1 MRRPFTPVLLSSLLA
16 LAPSLAIAG
25 PPLLCFPMITSAAPS
40 LPWGTGGWQ
49 SIDPSYTVSRLAD
62 DTVALLGPSVPTL
75 ARMETLRR
83 AALYAATDPAA
94 ADRLFSALRAR
105 ASSKGAAPADALAR
119 FDLGYA
125 VEAFR
130 QTQHTDR
137 GVRSKAPAEDGYALV
152 KQALAARGDDAA
164 MEYAAALIAVGGEF
178 RGAAAEHVRRAAAG
192 AKPGSDLARTL
203 EAHQPLWGDRVT
215 TRRSS
220 M

>member
-1 MRRPFTPVLLSSLLA
+1 MRRRFTPVLLSSLFVLAPA
-16 LAPSLAIAG
+16 LAVAG
-25 PPLLCFPMITSAAPS
+25 PPLLCFPMVTSAAPS

-49 SIDPSYTVSRLAD
+49 SLDTNYKVARLAA
-62 DTVALLGPSVPTL
+62 DTVGLLGPSVPTL

-83 AALYAATDPAA
+83 AALYAAKDAAA
-94 ADRLFSALRAR
+94 ADTLFAALRGR
-105 ASSKGAAPADALAR
+105 VSSKGATPADALAR

-130 QTQHTDR
+130 QAQHTDR
-137 GVRSKAPAEDGYALV
+137 GVRAKMPAEDGYALV

-164 MEYAAALIAVGGEF
+164 MEYAAALIAAGGEF

-203 EAHQPLWGDRVT
+203 EAHQPLLGE
-215 TRRSS
+215 RRTAGKS
-220 M
+220 